1 MCMATA
7 SQTDRFES
15 MGALL
20 VSGSSS
26 DWFIGLLSLVRVI
39 ALIWFG
45 SNNFQLKTTL
55 LSTKVIKVFIFTKF
69 TRL

>member
-1 MCMATA
+1 MATA